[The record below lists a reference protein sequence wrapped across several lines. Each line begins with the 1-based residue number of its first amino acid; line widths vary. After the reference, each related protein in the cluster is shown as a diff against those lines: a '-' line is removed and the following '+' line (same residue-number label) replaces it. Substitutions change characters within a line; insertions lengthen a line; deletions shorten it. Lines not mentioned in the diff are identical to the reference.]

1 MNQYNGTRGL
11 FQMAGLYGGKYF
23 RNKVKGLGN
32 NRIAADDWDS
42 FRQYL
47 RETAMTVEKSTR
59 QG

>member
-1 MNQYNGTRGL
+1 
-11 FQMAGLYGGKYF
+11 MAGLYGGKYF